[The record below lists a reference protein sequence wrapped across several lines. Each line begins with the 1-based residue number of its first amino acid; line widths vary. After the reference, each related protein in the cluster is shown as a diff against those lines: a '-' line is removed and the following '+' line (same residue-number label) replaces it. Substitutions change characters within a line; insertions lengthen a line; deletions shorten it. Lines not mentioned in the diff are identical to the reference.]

1 MGCGIACFGRKL
13 ENLGFG
19 FGWRGLLTPF
29 ENLGFEFLTQGPRM
43 ATQFDR

>member
-19 FGWRGLLTPF
+19 YGWRGLLTPLT
-29 ENLGFEFLTQGPRM
+29 LGFEFLTQGPRM